1 MKDYYIHADTLEEM
15 KASLVPLGLVA
26 EGEFLTASAA
36 HALDY
41 LGAVVVTPAEIDEDG
56 EEISPAVFHPGVY
69 AALRVQDD
77 DIASQVEAAGL
88 NLVTKPQGARS
99 WAE

>member
-1 MKDYYIHADTLEEM
+1 MKDYYIHTNTLEEM
-15 KASLVPLGLVA
+15 KASLAPFGLVS
-26 EGEFLTASAA
+26 EGEFLTASAS

-41 LGAVVVTPAEIDEDG
+41 LGVVVSTPAEIDEDG

-77 DIASQVEAAGL
+77 DLASQVEASGL
-88 NLVTKPQGARS
+88 NLVEKPQGAPS
-99 WAE
+99 WAK